1 MRNLFRNIGGAF
13 AAGLFLVAALAT
25 TLVVPAMAQ
34 PNPIGGRSFPPRQ
47 FNTQQTHYLRFT
59 FNFNSCVIVATTG
72 TVCAAKVGTLPYNAF
87 LTQINLDLITVFN
100 PAGGTATVGL
110 STAATG
116 ATILAA
122 QNVFTAATLGA
133 APYVFCGTTC
143 GAGTFAGIG
152 VGVTGAGIAQT
163 GTLGGFDVFAVF
175 TVTAN
180 AAPQGTTGSLVG
192 VIQYIAPNDG
202 NCTTVPLGATAVAC

>member
-1 MRNLFRNIGGAF
+1 MIGAG
-13 AAGLFLVAALAT
+13 AAGLFLFAALAT

-34 PNPIGGRSFPPRQ
+34 PNPIGNRSFSPRVFQ
-47 FNTQQTHYLRFT
+47 TQQTHYLRFS

-87 LTQINLDLITVFN
+87 LKSVVMDLITVFN
-100 PAGGTATVGL
+100 PAGGSATIGL

-122 QNVFTAATLGA
+122 QNVFTGATLGTA
-133 APYVFCGTTC
+133 GYVWCGTSC

-152 VGVTGAGIAQT
+152 LGVTGAGIAQT
-163 GTLGGFDVFAVF
+163 GTLGGFDVYAVF

-180 AAPQGTTGSLVG
+180 AAPQGTTGAAVFIIEYYG
-192 VIQYIAPNDG
+192 PNDG
-202 NCTTVPLGATAVAC
+202 NCTMVPLGATAVAC